1 MPFVKCLLMNLGA
14 LFLSLSL
21 MPMFTSALVKTVKK
35 LNESAVLSCN
45 VECTGVMQWS
55 REGKPVA
62 ECGPGAKKL
71 SFVCEINQE
80 KTLFTVPL
88 VNFLTRGY
96 YSAFC
101 SGEEMSQC
109 RQFLQLLP
117 PEDVFVRNAGDHLGL
132 DLRIP
137 DPVTVEFTG
146 NGNSST
152 LEVCLVDGRRCQC
165 HAEYEQ
171 RIHVVGNILFLM
183 DLKPSDSGNY
193 SIQNAADRTLVSS
206 SDVTVTERSSRV
218 RIPTSPEREKHDPK
232 HFFIS
237 TVNDLQESW
246 IWKEGYQKGIV
257 SGALAAGIP
266 QLVFIVVFFFI
277 GAFVGPKLWPL
288 LNSCAQN
295 LRFTE
300 CSHQDPRMDN
310 ERGILLTSPNGPTQN

>member
-206 SDVTVTERSSRV
+206 SDVTVT
-218 RIPTSPEREKHDPK
+218 
-232 HFFIS
+232 
-237 TVNDLQESW
+237 DLQESW